1 PPGEVLQRL
10 NKDLLDQALSDTPF
24 ISMVY
29 ALFNHREGTLQF
41 SRAGHPYPI
50 FVPRAGDL
58 QLWQGEGLLLGVFD
72 AHFSDRTH
80 RLAPGD
86 KVLLYSDGVDGARFE
101 GHEPGT
107 ASLLACAERHRSL
120 PIQEFVQGLAH
131 DLFRAGN
138 PPDDLTL
145 LGLEMLE

>member
-1 PPGEVLQRL
+1 MLRL
-10 NKDLLDQALSDTPF
+10 DADRGVSVCDGLTRRDFL
-24 ISMVY
+24 
-29 ALFNHREGTLQF
+29 H
-41 SRAGHPYPI
+41 AG
-50 FVPRAGDL
+50 AL

-86 KVLLYSDGVDGARFE
+86 KVLLYSDGIDGARFE
-101 GHEPGT
+101 DRDPGT
-107 ASLLACAERHRSL
+107 ASLLACAERHRAL
-120 PIQEFVQGLAH
+120 PIQDFVQGLAH

-145 LGLEMLE
+145 LGLEMLGP